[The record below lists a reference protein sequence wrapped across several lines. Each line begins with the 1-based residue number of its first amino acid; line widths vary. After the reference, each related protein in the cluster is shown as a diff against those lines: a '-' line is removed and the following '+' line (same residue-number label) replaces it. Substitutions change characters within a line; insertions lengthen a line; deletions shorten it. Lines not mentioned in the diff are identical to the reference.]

1 MSKDTKNAGYAF
13 ALSVMLTAVAA
24 LAPQFLLL

>member
-13 ALSVMLTAVAA
+13 FLSVMITVAA
-24 LAPQFLLL
+24 AMAPQFLL

>member
-13 ALSVMLTAVAA
+13 FLSVMITAAAAVA
-24 LAPQFLLL
+24 PHLLIR